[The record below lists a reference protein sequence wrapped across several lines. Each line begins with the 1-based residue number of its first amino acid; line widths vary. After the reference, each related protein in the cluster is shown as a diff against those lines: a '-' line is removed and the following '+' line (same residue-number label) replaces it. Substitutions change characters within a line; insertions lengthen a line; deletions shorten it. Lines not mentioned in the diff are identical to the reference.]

1 MTFPAGANQ
10 IMLKPIDTS
19 TQIFAHRVLLKHTES
34 MLAEMN
40 GVRKADDIESIHR
53 MRVATRRLRNA
64 LDLFSDLLPVKK
76 STRWLGTVKEVTKS
90 LGAARD
96 LDVQMDVVAGFIK
109 KQTER
114 KYLAGS
120 RRIYARLGQSRQK
133 LQKRVLFAMDD
144 AEKSDALIEMQ
155 TYFSLPSPVETSE
168 GSTNPRSEYSTAL
181 YFRAVSSIFQRLE
194 SFLAYE
200 ISMYDPKNIKE
211 LHAMRIQAKWLRYS
225 LETFAE
231 IYPDQL
237 KKSIAAARLTQEYLG
252 LIHDCDIWADF
263 MPGFIEREH
272 KRTTKYYASEA
283 PFNFLR
289 PGLNAFTQDRA
300 ETRQQLYK
308 DFLEQWAKW
317 RKEGI
322 WDRLRLSLTEPLV
335 TPRSSPLSPEPE
347 G

>member
-1 MTFPAGANQ
+1 
-10 IMLKPIDTS
+10 MLKHVDTS
-19 TQIFAHRVLLKHTES
+19 TQTFAYQVLHKHVGS
-34 MLAEMN
+34 MLGEMD
-40 GVRKADDIESIHR
+40 GVRKAEDIESIHR

-64 LDLFSDLLPVKK
+64 LDIFNDLLPAKK
-76 STRWLGTVKEVTKS
+76 SVRWLETVKEVTKS

-96 LDVQMDVVAGFIK
+96 LDVQMDVVADFIA

-120 RRIYARLGQSRQK
+120 RRILVRLGQTRNK
-133 LQKRVLFAMDD
+133 IQKRVSLAMDD
-144 AEKSDALIEMQ
+144 AEKSGDLVEMH
-155 TYFSLPSPVETSE
+155 TYFTLPAPNGTIEETAI
-168 GSTNPRSEYSTAL
+168 TKVEYSTAL
-181 YFRAVSSIFQRLE
+181 YFRAVSVIFQRLE

-200 ISMYDPKNIKE
+200 ISMYDPANIKE

-231 IYPDQL
+231 MYPDQL
-237 KKSIAAARLTQEYLG
+237 KKPIAAARLTQEYLG

-272 KRTTKYYASEA
+272 KRTAKYYASEA

-289 PGLNAFTQDRA
+289 PGLNAFMQNRA

-308 DFLEQWAKW
+308 DFLDQWAKW
-317 RKEGI
+317 RKDGV
-322 WDRLRLSLTEPLV
+322 WDRLRLSLTEPLA
-335 TPRSSPLSPEPE
+335 TPRPSPLSPEPE